1 MCSRIAKHWA
11 SVPCV
16 HRLACL
22 CTRQICYIGCW
33 AAFFGTWSVLVYIG
47 CCSALVPIPGE
58 AAAYTHR
65 TQRGTSGERSVIP
78 SSLPSRFSA
87 GYFVGLGQARLC
99 HRNKINSTSVPVG
112 LLALGRAG
120 GLHFDIS
127 FHPPTLSSRCGGS
140 CPPCG
145 SLVFARTAWTLPS
158 IPDLP
163 RRPRT
168 PIVR

>member
-1 MCSRIAKHWA
+1 MFSDGFAFGFREHRSSSSFLFCS
-11 SVPCV
+11 
-16 HRLACL
+16 
-22 CTRQICYIGCW
+22 
-33 AAFFGTWSVLVYIG
+33 
-47 CCSALVPIPGE
+47 
-58 AAAYTHR
+58 
-65 TQRGTSGERSVIP
+65 
-78 SSLPSRFSA
+78 
-87 GYFVGLGQARLC
+87 FVGLGQARLC

-168 PIVR
+168 PIVRSAVRRGSVRLYRAPFHHALVLVILLWMVHLPPHA

>member
-33 AAFFGTWSVLVYIG
+33 AAFFGTWSLLVYIG
-47 CCSALVPIPGE
+47 CCSALVPIHGE

-120 GLHFDIS
+120 GLHYKIS
-127 FHPPTLSSRCGGS
+127 FHHSCMHVCSCFLFLPFPPSSGGCRCV
-140 CPPCG
+140 
-145 SLVFARTAWTLPS
+145 LVK
-158 IPDLP
+158 
-163 RRPRT
+163 
-168 PIVR
+168 